1 MITFIHGD
9 ITSVPAEIIVNAA
22 NRSLLGGGGVDGVIH
37 RKAGPQLMADC
48 RTLHGCETGQA
59 KVTKAYDLS
68 CRWIIHTV
76 GPVWSGGRHQE
87 VDLLASCYRQSLR
100 LARQLQKEYRLSS
113 LTIVFPC
120 ISTGVYHFHKALAC
134 SIAVDT
140 VRDTLS
146 ELKAEKEIDVIFC
159 CYESE
164 DAQLYKRQLDNKGD

>member
-1 MITFIHGD
+1 MTKWKRVVD
-9 ITSVPAEIIVNAA
+9 SWKCSVILIAA
-22 NRSLLGGGGVDGVIH
+22 ISGCLFFLPEMRSI
-37 RKAGPQLMADC
+37 RQLMAEC

-87 VDLLASCYRQSLR
+87 ADLLASCYRQSLR
-100 LARQLQKEYRLSS
+100 LARQLQKEHRLSS

-120 ISTGVYHFHKALAC
+120 ISTGIYHFPKALAC

-146 ELKAEKEIDVIFC
+146 ELQAEREIDVIFC